1 MYNLEGAGCEG
12 NTSMSGAETFI
23 EYIEYSF
30 YFEKVLEHNP
40 SFLSL
45 QGVERR

>member
-1 MYNLEGAGCEG
+1 VEAGCDS
-12 NTSMSGAETFI
+12 NTSLGGAETSI

-45 QGVERR
+45 Q

>member
-1 MYNLEGAGCEG
+1 MWKPDVIATPGLG
-12 NTSMSGAETFI
+12 SAETSI
-23 EYIEYSF
+23 EYIDYSF

-45 QGVERR
+45 Q